1 MQQET
6 PTVGTGESQPR
17 QQRTTTAARSEE
29 IHIRNFDDT
38 RSYDLTLTVRLDDE
52 SVLSNTYY
60 LTPGR
65 RISEIYRLP
74 AGIYDVTAEL
84 DNRQRETARCE
95 IGSTIRRTALVEVG
109 NGIVSVT
116 QGLS

>member
-1 MQQET
+1 MRRET
-6 PTVGTGESQPR
+6 ATVGTVSNQPG
-17 QQRTTTAARSEE
+17 QQRTITAVQSEE

-38 RSYDLTLTVRLDDE
+38 QTYDLTVTVRREDD
-52 SVLSNTYY
+52 SVLSNTYN

-74 AGIYDVTAEL
+74 AGIYDVTAKL
-84 DNRQRETARCE
+84 DTLQHATTRCE
-95 IGSTIRRTALVEVG
+95 IGSTAQRTALIEVG

-116 QGLS
+116 QGLL

>member
-1 MQQET
+1 MRRET
-6 PTVGTGESQPR
+6 PTVGTGDSQPG
-17 QQRTTTAARSEE
+17 QQRTRSAVRSEE

-38 RSYDLTLTVRLDDE
+38 RSYDLTLTVRLDGE
-52 SVLSNTYY
+52 SALSDTYY

-65 RISEIYRLP
+65 RISEIDRLP
-74 AGIYDVTAEL
+74 AGIYDITAEL
-84 DNRQRETARCE
+84 DNRQRETVRCE
-95 IGSTIRRTALVEVG
+95 IGSTTRRTALVEVG